1 MIMPLRLPSTKVPDP
16 GALPNEDVV
25 EQAALPEEQVES
37 PPLPPAKNQENIFT
51 CDGVTMEIK
60 PTRLYY
66 QRNGV
71 AAFYRVLQ
79 TFPLPYIFQLPDD
92 YFDAKRTPTKC
103 LMDWVTA
110 VVDDPDFT
118 KKHFDKM
125 TSEDVY
131 RLLEMFL
138 RLNKIE
144 EMEQHIKNLEATA
157 GTKG

>member
-1 MIMPLRLPSTKVPDP
+1 MSMRLPSTKQPDP
-16 GALPNEDVV
+16 GALPDESIV
-25 EQAALPEEQVES
+25 EETALPGESVES
-37 PPLPPAKNQENIFT
+37 PPLPPANNPDNMFV
-51 CDGVTMEIK
+51 CDGVEMEIK

-71 AAFYRVLQ
+71 AAFYRVLK

-103 LMDWVTA
+103 LMDWVSA
-110 VVDDPDFT
+110 VVDNPDFT
-118 KKHFDKM
+118 KKHFDNM
-125 TSEDVY
+125 TSADIY
-131 RLLEMFL
+131 RLLELFL

-144 EMEQHIKNLEATA
+144 EMEQQVKNLEATA